1 LKLTPSNLPS
11 NLTIH
16 QWQSLLVAAIDLLQ
30 NTTNA
35 EEDLAYTQ
43 WLIEQWRLDQQRI
56 IHQQTI
62 LHKQN
67 EQS

>member
-43 WLIEQWRLDQQRI
+43 WLVEQWRLDQQRI

-62 LHKQN
+62 LRKQN
-67 EQS
+67 ERS